1 MDYINMLAFGVYPYI
16 ALAVFVIGTWIRYD
30 REQYTWKTSSS
41 QMLESKQLRKGSLPF
56 HVGIIGIFFGHLVG
70 LLTPKQVWH
79 ALGVSN
85 EMKQW
90 VAIIAGGVF
99 GLICLYGL
107 VILINRRM
115 NNVRVRVNSSSMDI
129 FLLWILFAQ
138 LALGLISI
146 YYSTSHV
153 VYGAEGEK
161 AAVMVALMTWAQ
173 NIVTLDPVEA
183 VAAVAN
189 NPVDWVFKLHVV
201 LGMTIF
207 LIFPFS
213 RLVHMFSVPVQY
225 ITRQHQVV
233 RKKFAKPTY

>member
-1 MDYINMLAFGVYPYI
+1 
-16 ALAVFVIGTWIRYD
+16 
-30 REQYTWKTSSS
+30 
-41 QMLESKQLRKGSLPF
+41 
-56 HVGIIGIFFGHLVG
+56 
-70 LLTPKQVWH
+70 
-79 ALGVSN
+79 
-85 EMKQW
+85 
-90 VAIIAGGVF
+90 

-107 VILINRRM
+107 VILVNRRM
-115 NNVRVRVNSSSMDI
+115 NNVRVRVNSSTMDI
-129 FLLWILFAQ
+129 LLLWILLAQ

-146 YYSTSHV
+146 FYSINHV
-153 VYGAEGEK
+153 THGAEGEK
-161 AAVMVALMTWAQ
+161 ATVMVALMTWAQ

>member
-16 ALAVFVIGTWIRYD
+16 ALAVFFIGTWIRYD

-56 HVGIIGIFFGHLVG
+56 HIGIIGIFFGHLVG
-70 LLTPKQVWH
+70 LLTPKPVWH
-79 ALGVSN
+79 MLGVSN
-85 EMKQW
+85 EFKQW
-90 VAIIAGGVF
+90 VAIIMGGIF

-115 NNVRVRVNSSSMDI
+115 NIERVRINSSKMDI
-129 FLLWILFAQ
+129 LLLWILFAQ

-146 YYSTSHV
+146 YYSTMHV
-153 VYGAEGEK
+153 VHGAEGEK
-161 AAVMVALMTWAQ
+161 AGVMLMLMSWAQ
-173 NIVTLDPVEA
+173 NIVTLDPVES
-183 VAAVAN
+183 VAAIS
-189 NPVDWVFKLHVV
+189 NPQIEWVFKLHVF

-207 LIFPFS
+207 LIFPFT

>member
-16 ALAVFVIGTWIRYD
+16 ALAVFFVGTWARYD

-41 QMLESKQLRKGSLPF
+41 QILESKQLRKGSLPF
-56 HVGIIGIFFGHLVG
+56 HIGIIGIFFGHLVG
-70 LLTPKQVWH
+70 LLTPKPVWH
-79 ALGVSN
+79 MLGVTN

-99 GLICLYGL
+99 GFICLYGL
-107 VILINRRM
+107 VILVNRRM
-115 NNVRVRVNSSSMDI
+115 TNDRVRVNSSKMDI
-129 FLLWILFAQ
+129 LLLWILLAQ
-138 LALGLISI
+138 LTLGLISI
-146 YYSTSHV
+146 FYSVSHV
-153 VYGAEGEK
+153 THGAEGEK

-225 ITRQHQVV
+225 ISRQHQVV
-233 RKKFAKPTY
+233 RKRFSRQL